1 MKKILV
7 FLFLLLSIVSK
18 AQNCG
23 FDHLLEE
30 MMSDPAKKA
39 MIEKNIAKMSQPQ
52 TSTEVLGGA
61 SPLFIIPVVV
71 HIVHDGGISNISDA
85 QVLDAIEKLNE
96 DFKKLSA
103 DTSSIVGSFQSIAG
117 DARFEFRLATL
128 DPNGNCTK
136 GITRTLSYLT
146 NVGSGEPI
154 KDIIGWDTKNY
165 YNVWVVNYLES
176 GGKSVGGYSY
186 WPGTAPDQ
194 KYEGTILINRQFGSI
209 GTSYGV
215 SAAARTL
222 SHETGHFFGLNHTW
236 GSGPIGVSCN
246 GSDGIND
253 TPPTKG
259 SNGICDLAQNLC
271 GGLENVQNIMDYS
284 TCPIMFTQGQISYM
298 RAAAASSVGYRSSL
312 SSNGNLIATGA
323 ENNHVVYECSPKPV
337 FEAHNDSTFFCAGRT
352 ISFADLSYNDSLSSN
367 RIYEWTFEGGT
378 PANSNLAKPYVTYA
392 AAGTYDVKLKISNG
406 NGADSVVKS
415 DYIKVFDNTSNVSI
429 PYFEGFEN
437 SGFPDNNGSDND
449 WTIINPGD
457 ITKFQR
463 TTVTKKSGSGSL
475 VLDLHSESGYD
486 ISEMWHYVVSPVID
500 LSSQSDSIFLDF
512 NYAYAQQKTS
522 NFDLLRI
529 YASADCGE
537 NWALKKNLNYTQL
550 ITKGTTTSDF
560 IPGISEWSSSNIDL
574 SAYAGNTSLKIML
587 AMNAKGGNKL
597 YLDNLNIYHGG
608 LGISESL
615 ENPFVVNVYPNP
627 IDASSVLEINSAEPN
642 NFTLTFVDVLGKQVS
657 STIQLKNSKQ
667 NKINLGNIVSEF
679 SNGVYCLR
687 IQSGNE
693 IKSIKIIK

>member
-7 FLFLLLSIVSK
+7 FLFLLLSIISK

-30 MMSDPAKKA
+30 MMNDPAKKA

-52 TSTEVLGGA
+52 TSTEVLAGD
-61 SPLFIIPVVV
+61 SPLFIIPLVV
-71 HIVHDGGISNISDA
+71 HVVHDGGISNISDA
-85 QVLDAIEKLNE
+85 QVLDALEKLNE
-96 DFKKLSA
+96 EFKKLNA
-103 DTSSIVGSFQSIAG
+103 DTSGIVSTFKSIAS
-117 DARFEFRLATL
+117 DARFEFRLATI
-128 DPNGNCTK
+128 DPNGNCSK
-136 GITRTLSYLT
+136 GITRTFSYLT

-154 KDIIGWDTKNY
+154 KDIINWDTKKY

-176 GGKSVGGYSY
+176 GGNSVGGYSY
-186 WPGTAPDQ
+186 LPGTAPSQ
-194 KYEGTILINRQFGSI
+194 SHEGTIVINRQFGSL
-209 GTSYGV
+209 GTSYGGQ
-215 SAAARTL
+215 APTHTL
-222 SHETGHFFGLNHTW
+222 GHETGHFFGLYHTW
-236 GSGPIGVSCN
+236 GLAAIGSACGN
-246 GSDGIND
+246 DGISD

-259 SNGICDLAQNLC
+259 SNGICSLSQNLC
-271 GGLENVQNIMDYS
+271 SGLENVQNFMDYS
-284 TCPIMFTQGQISYM
+284 TCPCMFTSGQATYM
-298 RAAAASSVGYRSSL
+298 RAAAASSAGYRSSL
-312 SSNGNLIATGA
+312 STNGNLLATGT
-323 ENNHVVYECSPKPV
+323 ENNHVVFECSPKPV
-337 FEAHNDSTFFCAGRT
+337 FAAQNDSTFFCAGRT
-352 ISFADLSYNDSLSSN
+352 ISFDDLSYNDSLSSN

-378 PANSNLAKPYVTYA
+378 PANSNLAKPYVTYV

-429 PYFEGFEN
+429 PYFEGFEYT
-437 SGFPDNNGSDND
+437 GFPDNNGSEND
-449 WTIINPGD
+449 WTIINPGN

-486 ISEMWHYVVSPVID
+486 ISEMWHYVVSPDID

-512 NYAYAQQKTS
+512 NYAYAQQKAS
-522 NFDLLRI
+522 NHDLLRI

-537 NWALKKNLNYTQL
+537 NWALKKNINYTQL
-550 ITKGTTTSDF
+550 ITKGTTTNDF

-574 SAYAGNTSLKIML
+574 SAYAGNTSLKIMF

-608 LGISESL
+608 LGISQSL
-615 ENPFVVNVYPNP
+615 ENPFSVNVYPNP

-657 STIQLKNSKQ
+657 NTIQLKNSKQ

-679 SNGVYCLR
+679 SNGVYYLR